1 MSEVARAVNAL
12 FDKLFEILDLSFV
25 VSGATFMAALA
36 WDPRTSELDIPRL
49 VEGPLGIAILVVAA
63 HTSGM
68 TCFAAGRQVRRWLTS
83 LLRRRPPID
92 ELFGQLIRH
101 GVIEVRPNVALDQPN
116 AFVFTGKVDIPW
128 LARYVEGP
136 GGSQPYAL
144 YARMWAEVRQQER
157 LLPSFSLVRRYWVS
171 AATLDGLFVALL
183 TWAMFLFPL
192 DGAAYDRVGVF
203 PSLLAFVGSWF
214 CLWEARR
221 YAKYQIEEI
230 VGTVVHA
237 YDPTGA
243 AAIHGALAPKLEPRR
258 REFTG
263 ESPEPSESNDD
274 EHADP
279 LPRVRAQGL

>member
-1 MSEVARAVNAL
+1 MSGTSEVARAVNAL

-36 WDPRTSELDIPRL
+36 WDARTRELDIPRL
-49 VEGPLGIAILVVAA
+49 VEGPLGIVILVVAA

-68 TCFAAGRQVRRWLTS
+68 TCFAAGRQIRNLLTRLFGRS
-83 LLRRRPPID
+83 PPID
-92 ELFGQLIRH
+92 ALFSQLIDH
-101 GVIEVRPNVALDQPN
+101 GVIRANFDRKTYEY
-116 AFVFTGKVDIPW
+116 TGKVEIPW
-128 LARYVEGP
+128 LARYIEGP
-136 GGSQPYAL
+136 KGGEPYAL

-183 TWAMFLFPL
+183 TWALFLFPL
-192 DGAAYDRVGVF
+192 NGDAYDRIGVF
-203 PSLLAFVGSWF
+203 PSLLALFGSGF

-243 AAIHGALAPKLEPRR
+243 AAIHGPVPPNLQTRTPTSEP
-258 REFTG
+258 T
-263 ESPEPSESNDD
+263 SPD
-274 EHADP
+274 
-279 LPRVRAQGL
+279 

>member
-25 VSGATFMAALA
+25 VSGATFIAALA
-36 WDPRTSELDIPRL
+36 WDPRTSELDIPKL

-63 HTSGM
+63 HTAGM
-68 TCFAAGRQVRRWLTS
+68 TCFAAGRQVRRWLTM
-83 LLRRRPPID
+83 LVRRRPAVD

-101 GVIEVRPNVALDQPN
+101 GVIEARLDHT
-116 AFVFTGKVDIPW
+116 FEFTGKVEIPW

-136 GGSQPYAL
+136 KGGQPYAL

-171 AATLDGLFVALL
+171 AATLDGLFVALM
-183 TWAMFLFPL
+183 TWAVFLFPL
-192 DGAAYDRVGVF
+192 DALAFERIGVF
-203 PSLLAFVGSWF
+203 PSLLAFLGSWF

-221 YAKYQIEEI
+221 YARFQIEEI

-243 AAIHGALAPKLEPRR
+243 AAIHGALAPRLSK
-258 REFTG
+258 
-263 ESPEPSESNDD
+263 PSEDSD
-274 EHADP
+274 ADP

>member
-49 VEGPLGIAILVVAA
+49 VDGPLGIVILVVAA

-68 TCFAAGRQVRRWLTS
+68 TCFAAGRQIRRLLT
-83 LLRRRPPID
+83 RFFGRKPPID
-92 ELFGQLIRH
+92 DLFDQLIRH
-101 GVIEVRPNVALDQPN
+101 GVIAAKPGNGFAY
-116 AFVFTGKVDIPW
+116 TGKVEIPW
-128 LARYVEGP
+128 LARYVEDPAGA
-136 GGSQPYAL
+136 QPYAL

-171 AATLDGLFVALL
+171 AATLDGLFIALL
-183 TWAMFLFPL
+183 TWAVFLFPTS
-192 DGAAYDRVGVF
+192 GAAFEKVGVI
-203 PSLLAFVGSWF
+203 PSLIAFFGSGF
-214 CLWEARR
+214 CIWEARR

-237 YDPTGA
+237 YDPTA
-243 AAIHGALAPKLEPRR
+243 AASSHGPTPTPTPTPTTTATTKPDLE
-258 REFTG
+258 
-263 ESPEPSESNDD
+263 PEPSED
-274 EHADP
+274 
-279 LPRVRAQGL
+279 

>member
-25 VSGATFMAALA
+25 IAGATFIAALA
-36 WDPRTSELDIPRL
+36 WDPRTSELDIPKL

-63 HTSGM
+63 HTAGM
-68 TCFAAGRQVRRWLTS
+68 TCFAAGRQIRNWLTS
-83 LLRRRPPID
+83 LFRRRPPVD

-101 GVIEVRPNVALDQPN
+101 GVIAAGPDNT
-116 AFVFTGKVDIPW
+116 FVFTGNVDIPW
-128 LARYVEGP
+128 MARYVEGP
-136 GGSQPYAL
+136 RGGQPYAL

-171 AATLDGLFVALL
+171 AATLDGLFIALL
-183 TWAMFLFPL
+183 TWSVFLIPL
-192 DGAAYDRVGVF
+192 DGSAYERVGVF
-203 PSLLAFVGSWF
+203 PSLLAAFGAGF

-243 AAIHGALAPKLEPRR
+243 AAVHGALAPR
-258 REFTG
+258 T
-263 ESPEPSESNDD
+263 SQSNASEEAN
-274 EHADP
+274 ADS